1 MLQLT
6 AGGKGA
12 NLNVFVEAST
22 SWEKRQAALQS
33 KVRAEQGWAFWQQ
46 AATGPAAGSSM
57 GGNAAPGGGAS
68 SSLGRGVNAAT
79 VAASARRWRDYQ
91 RSKRTRDQRLLT
103 TTSSVSS
110 TDEVVV

>member
-46 AATGPAAGSSM
+46 AATGPATGSSM